1 VTRTATARQS
11 LGPARPER
19 DAGGFRRHRRSR
31 LPGIPDARPVLLATA
46 LALALTACAERLIAP
61 RSVRFEANPPGAG
74 EVQVRLRIGAADL
87 RISPAGPAFAP
98 VVRGVTEF
106 NLAAFEPDVIIEGT
120 RVTLTSKGS
129 PARVPTGARAEWD
142 LFLGRTRL
150 LDLELNLGAF
160 EGLVD
165 LGGLRLTRLVLR
177 SGAGDATIRFS
188 EPNPGRLSLLRIEAG
203 ASRIRVEDILNAGA
217 DRIELDGG
225 AGEFTLEVSGQLRE
239 VTRMNVTIAAGSFI
253 AIIPEGIP
261 ARVRVIGTLATTTA
275 GEGFDQVQGGYL
287 TSEYEEGSAAV
298 EIEVTAA
305 VGRVELRRR

>member
-1 VTRTATARQS
+1 MKGIATSRRPF
-11 LGPARPER
+11 GPAKPER
-19 DAGGFRRHRRSR
+19 YTGGPRQRRSNP
-31 LPGIPDARPVLLATA
+31 LLRPHDPRPWLLAATLA
-46 LALALTACAERLIAP
+46 LALAGCAERLIAP

-87 RISPAGPAFAP
+87 RISPSGPTFAP

-106 NLAAFEPDVIIEGT
+106 NLAAFEPDVIVEGT

-129 PARVPTGARAEWD
+129 PARVPAGARAEWD
-142 LFLGRTRL
+142 LFLGRTRP
-150 LDLELNLGAF
+150 LDLEMNLGAF

-188 EPNPGRLSLLRIEAG
+188 EPNPDRLALLRIEAG

-217 DRIELDGG
+217 ERIELDGG

-261 ARVRVIGTLATTTA
+261 ARVRVTGTLASTSA
-275 GEGFDQVQGGYL
+275 GEGFDQVLGDYR
-287 TSEYEEGSAAV
+287 TTDYTEASPAV
-298 EIEVTAA
+298 EIEITAA